1 MVGQTKKSYIEKLE
15 GFGSRGQPYYHVDDI
30 CGSSFHGLATTVE
43 QQIQRGYVNDAM
55 AQVDKCIRER
65 QLTAYDNSHFFA
77 IQILSRF
84 YQKLQIIANNYVN
97 FYGLLH
103 TTLVRYNDTNHEF
116 KITINDKTVG
126 GKNKI
131 KRRQT
136 KKNKKTK
143 LRFRY
148 KKNKTLKKKK
158 LKSK

>member
-15 GFGSRGQPYYHVDDI
+15 SSSWQPYYHTDDI

-43 QQIQRGYVNDAM
+43 QQIQRGYLNDAM
-55 AQVDKCIRER
+55 AQVEKCIRER
-65 QLTAYDNSHFFA
+65 EKTTYDDSHFFA
-77 IQILSRF
+77 IQILIRF
-84 YQKLQIIANNYVN
+84 YQKLQIIANNYVK
-97 FYGLLH
+97 FYGLIH

-116 KITINDKTVG
+116 KITINDTTVG

-136 KKNKKTK
+136 KKIKKTK
-143 LRFRY
+143 LRFSY